1 MSFKFDGILSQFF
14 LLMNSYWELNYLEYK
29 LLTSVIKKFTST
41 FNLHLEEKII
51 LSKMLKFAL
60 SF

>member
-1 MSFKFDGILSQFF
+1 
-14 LLMNSYWELNYLEYK
+14 MNSYWELNYLEYK